1 MRAIATS
8 LALLAMAMPIAAQ
21 GLKAYLPAASA
32 SKASSYLAV
41 VDAANSGIRSRRA
54 AARAEQ
60 LEAEKASLAVFAL
73 LYAAEGG
80 EAWADPDGAATS
92 SAASSAFAEARS
104 RALGAASSLAS
115 GASSAGSGGTSELE
129 RKRSE
134 SASKLGEAIGESK
147 PAAKAAAGVEKLL
160 SDRIKDLGRLFPE
173 IVEVQALLRKAGT
186 AGCLLSARAMSGG
199 SAELAAASYVESADG
214 ILAAAPAA
222 ARAMES
228 LAAAYAAYA
237 AWMSGFALAA
247 SPGELAAPRTEGPEP
262 LARGIAALAT
272 LGPARAASLVS
283 AMELGDGRD
292 AAAASAARR
301 LAAAWESLGASRRR
315 ELASECGVQSS
326 AMAAF
331 ASALVQ
337 RPARDEAKAGLE
349 PGAIMTSLN
358 ALASGIADEEARG
371 SRSGPEPSLLLLEK
385 PPLASAAAA
394 EPRYSSLWKQCEGR
408 LGAIYRRAAED
419 AAASLET
426 LPSTSKAAARALGAA
441 PTSVV
446 VESVDIGPEEGAF
459 GRVLAFAA
467 VAKGPDE
474 RIVRFPIRAELAAD
488 AYARSFAKAA
498 GLAAA
503 TGGPSSTGTQRIL
516 ARFAQTLVTAY
527 DPARARGRI
536 VLASYP
542 KADNLRILS
551 TVDMDRAILE
561 GWNP

>member
-1 MRAIATS
+1 MRATAIS
-8 LALLAMAMPIAAQ
+8 FALLAMALPVAAQ
-21 GLKAYLPAASA
+21 GLKSYLPAASA
-32 SKASSYLAV
+32 SKASSYLAA
-41 VDAANSGIRSRRA
+41 VDAANSGLRTRRA

-60 LEAEKASLAVFAL
+60 LEAEKAALAAFGL
-73 LYAAEGG
+73 LYAAEDG
-80 EAWADPDGAATS
+80 EAWADQDGAMTSS
-92 SAASSAFAEARS
+92 SAASAFADARG

-115 GASSAGSGGTSELE
+115 GGASELE
-129 RKRSE
+129 KKRSE
-134 SASKLGEAIGESK
+134 SAARLGDAIGESK
-147 PAAKAAAGVEKLL
+147 PSAKAAAGLEKLL
-160 SDRIKDLGRLFPE
+160 ADRIKDLGRLFPE
-173 IVEVQALLRKAGT
+173 IVEVQSLLRKAGA
-186 AGCLLSARAMSGG
+186 AGCLLSARAMAGG
-199 SAELAAASYVESADG
+199 SAELAAAAYVESADE

-222 ARAMES
+222 SRAMES

-237 AWMSGFALAA
+237 AWSSGFALAS
-247 SPGELAAPRTEGPEP
+247 SPGELASPRSEGPEP

-272 LGPARAASLVS
+272 LDPARAAALVS
-283 AMELGDGRD
+283 AMEFGDGRD

-331 ASALVQ
+331 ASALA
-337 RPARDEAKAGLE
+337 PLSEPSEPTAGLE
-349 PGAIMTSLN
+349 AAAIMTSLN
-358 ALASGIADEEARG
+358 ALASAIADEEARG

-385 PPLASAAAA
+385 PRLAAAA
-394 EPRYSSLWKQCEGR
+394 ATEPRYSSLWKQCDGR
-408 LGAIYRRAAED
+408 LGAIYRRAADD

-426 LPSTSKAAARALGAA
+426 LPSTIKAAGRALGAA
-441 PTSVV
+441 PASVV
-446 VESVDIGPEEGAF
+446 VESVDIGPAEGAF

-467 VAKGPDE
+467 VAKGPEE

-503 TGGPSSTGTQRIL
+503 SGGASSTGTQKTL
-516 ARFAQTLVTAY
+516 ARYAQAIVTAY

-536 VLASYP
+536 VIASYP
-542 KADNLRILS
+542 KVDGLRILS
-551 TVDMDRAILE
+551 AVDMDRAILE